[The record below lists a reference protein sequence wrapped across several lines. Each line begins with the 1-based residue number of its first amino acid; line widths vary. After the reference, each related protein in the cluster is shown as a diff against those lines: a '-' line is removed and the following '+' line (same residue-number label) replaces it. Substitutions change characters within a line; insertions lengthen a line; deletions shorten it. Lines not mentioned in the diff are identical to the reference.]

1 MKNFKKTIILS
12 IIMGIIIIIL
22 IFNLKDNTEE
32 VIVDNIFV
40 ETEEPIKETNK
51 IILHITGEVNTPRN
65 YRIRRRSKACRCN
78 RQGRRVNRRSRYKQ
92 NKFSIYCKRWAKN

>member
-51 IILHITGEVNTPRN
+51 IILHITGEVQKPR
-65 YRIRRRSKACRCN
+65 Y
-78 RQGRRVNRRSRYKQ
+78 Y
-92 NKFSIYCKRWAKN
+92 